1 MSIKNLNNTNMK
13 KKEYLVPNLEVV
25 ELKFEGMLANSP
37 EFKPEGSEEENKEP
51 LGTKQMNSFKDFT
64 WE

>member
-1 MSIKNLNNTNMK
+1 MK